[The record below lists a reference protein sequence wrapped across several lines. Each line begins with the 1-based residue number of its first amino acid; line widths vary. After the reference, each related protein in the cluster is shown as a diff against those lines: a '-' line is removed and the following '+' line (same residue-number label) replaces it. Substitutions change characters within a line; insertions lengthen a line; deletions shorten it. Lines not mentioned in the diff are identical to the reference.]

1 MFLQSQRNKN
11 YEIMNKQR
19 IIKISWKFI
28 KIEVNYRWQL
38 TSILSDIIRYNS
50 IELLQSTQLFST
62 VESEKHEMERCQ
74 GYVYARATRVL
85 STSPCK
91 SPLLSLLKA
100 IRVKSGAY
108 LHAIKGVEIEDR
120 TPVRTIQLRYPLR
133 TIGKKKKKKRRRK
146 KKKKRKIGKKKNYI
160 TVHTVEL
167 ITYLS
172 SKTHSAGAASIT
184 LSLISITLPGELQSE
199 WKLK

>member
-1 MFLQSQRNKN
+1 
-11 YEIMNKQR
+11 MNKQR
-19 IIKISWKFI
+19 IIKISRISWKFI

-50 IELLQSTQLFST
+50 IEFLQSTQLFST

-133 TIGKKKKKKRRRK
+133 TIGKKKKKKEGGK
-146 KKKKRKIGKKKNYI
+146 KKKEKKNREEKKLY
-160 TVHTVEL
+160 HR
-167 ITYLS
+167 TYRWIDHLS
-172 SKTHSAGAASIT
+172 I
-184 LSLISITLPGELQSE
+184 
-199 WKLK
+199 

>member
-1 MFLQSQRNKN
+1 M
-11 YEIMNKQR
+11 
-19 IIKISWKFI
+19 
-28 KIEVNYRWQL
+28 
-38 TSILSDIIRYNS
+38 
-50 IELLQSTQLFST
+50 QSTQLFST

-133 TIGKKKKKKRRRK
+133 TIGKKKKKKK
-146 KKKKRKIGKKKNYI
+146 EEKKKKRKIGKKKNYI

>member
-1 MFLQSQRNKN
+1 
-11 YEIMNKQR
+11 MNKQR
-19 IIKISWKFI
+19 IIKISRISWKFI

-50 IELLQSTQLFST
+50 IELLQSIAINKLFST

-133 TIGKKKKKKRRRK
+133 TIGKKKKKRRRK
-146 KKKKRKIGKKKNYI
+146 KKKEKKNREEKKLY
-160 TVHTVEL
+160 HR
-167 ITYLS
+167 TYRWIDHLS
-172 SKTHSAGAASIT
+172 I
-184 LSLISITLPGELQSE
+184 
-199 WKLK
+199 